1 VSAKRRVRGDLRPDE
16 VPDVDVFTSVRAKR
30 LRFGAV
36 PETRVW
42 FEGEPGE
49 RSSSETER
57 ENLPEEVE
65 PDVTYR
71 DIAVHWRARS
81 RVVHPADPDVE
92 IDGTI
97 SD

>member
-1 VSAKRRVRGDLRPDE
+1 MSHERRVRGDLDPND

-30 LRFGAV
+30 VRFGAV

-71 DIAVHWRARS
+71 DVSVRWRVRS
-81 RVVHPADPDVE
+81 RIVHPTDPEAADD
-92 IDGTI
+92 D
-97 SD
+97 S

>member
-1 VSAKRRVRGDLRPDE
+1 VSAKRRTRGGLGPDE
-16 VPDVDVFTSVRAKR
+16 VPDVDVFTSVRAKE

-49 RSSSETER
+49 RSRSESER

-71 DIAVHWRARS
+71 DVAVRWRARS
-81 RVVHPADPDVE
+81 RIVHPAEPDPAEGGD
-92 IDGTI
+92 
-97 SD
+97 